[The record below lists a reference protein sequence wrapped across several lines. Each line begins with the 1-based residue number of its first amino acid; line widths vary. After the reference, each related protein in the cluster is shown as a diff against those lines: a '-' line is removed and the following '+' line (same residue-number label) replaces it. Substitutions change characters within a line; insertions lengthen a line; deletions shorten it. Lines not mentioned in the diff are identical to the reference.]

1 MEMNPADGQFLG
13 MVGIN
18 VWSFIGLN
26 ASALFS
32 AFVASIAGTA
42 GGLILIGLMALV
54 FPPALLIPVHT
65 IVQLGA
71 AVSLG
76 TSRWRYMLWDKVL
89 PFVVG
94 TVIGAAIG
102 GQIFI
107 GLSESVLLFV
117 LGVSILILCW
127 VPKLAQFG
135 PEKGRFVFV
144 GFVVTFLGVF
154 ISATGTLLAAFTAVV
169 APDRRNHIAMVGILM
184 SIVHIAKLIAFGLLG
199 VSFGSYVP
207 LMATMIAMS
216 FLGTWIGKHAM
227 DRIPERVFRIG
238 FQVLLTL
245 LGLRLIWLAAD
256 ASFNLN

>member
-1 MEMNPADGQFLG
+1 MDPADGMFLG

-26 ASALFS
+26 GAALLG
-32 AFVASIAGTA
+32 AFVAAISGTA
-42 GGLILIGLMALV
+42 GGLILLALMAMV

-71 AVSLG
+71 AASLG
-76 TSRWRYMLWDKVL
+76 ISRWRYMMWDMLL
-89 PFVVG
+89 PFVIG
-94 TVIGAAIG
+94 TAIGAAVG
-102 GQIFI
+102 GRIFI
-107 GLSESVLLFV
+107 GLSESVLLFI

-127 VPKLAQFG
+127 VPKIAQFG

-154 ISATGTLLAAFTAVV
+154 ISATGTLLSAFTAAV

-184 SIVHIAKLIAFGLLG
+184 SIVHIAKLTAFGLLG

-207 LMATMIAMS
+207 LMVTMIAIS

-227 DRIPERVFRIG
+227 DRIPERIFRIG
-238 FQVLLTL
+238 FQILLTL

-256 ASFNLN
+256 ASFNLT

>member
-13 MVGIN
+13 MVGVN

-71 AVSLG
+71 GQSR
-76 TSRWRYMLWDKVL
+76 TSRWRYMLWDKL
-89 PFVVG
+89 PPFVVG
-94 TVIGAAIG
+94 TVIGATIG
-102 GQIFI
+102 GQIFF
-107 GLSESVLLFV
+107 GLSESVLLFI
-117 LGVSILILCW
+117 LGVSILSLSW

-135 PEKGRFVFV
+135 PEKGRFVLV

-154 ISATGTLLAAFTAVV
+154 HQRHWYAARGIYRPCRPRPTQPHRHGGHADVHR
-169 APDRRNHIAMVGILM
+169 AYREADRVRIAGGQLRI
-184 SIVHIAKLIAFGLLG
+184 
-199 VSFGSYVP
+199 YVP
-207 LMATMIAMS
+207 LIATMIVMS
-216 FLGTWIGKHAM
+216 FLGTWVGKHAM
-227 DRIPERVFRIG
+227 DRIPERVFRTG

-245 LGLRLIWLAAD
+245 LGFRLVWLAAD